1 MKGLH
6 TVSGLI
12 ALLLLAAPSAASAQS
27 FGIGPHLS
35 VIRPH
40 APSNTPASRLWG
52 GTLRLTGSRSLG
64 LELSMD
70 YKVTRDLANT
80 ERIRERPMQASL
92 MMFLTRRRVS
102 PYLLG
107 GAGLYTVTTD
117 ALGAEGQV
125 LSSTSTRKVGYHLG
139 AGAELFFVSHAALF
153 VDYRY
158 RFVRFGDAEEG
169 SEPIGIPGLEDRL
182 SHRGSMWKSGVALY
196 F

>member
-1 MKGLH
+1 MNHLRML
-6 TVSGLI
+6 VVVAAS
-12 ALLLLAAPSAASAQS
+12 LLALPTAAAAQS

-35 VIRPH
+35 VIRSH
-40 APSNTPASRLWG
+40 SPSNTPADRLWG

-64 LELSMD
+64 LELAMD
-70 YKVTRDLANT
+70 YKVTRNEEET

-92 MMFLTRRRVS
+92 LLFLGRNRVS

-117 ALGAEGQV
+117 ALGPQGKV
-125 LSSTSTRKVGYHLG
+125 LSSESERKVGYHLG
-139 AGAELFFVSHAALF
+139 GGVELFFVRHAALF

-158 RFVRFGDAEEG
+158 RFVRFGDPEDG
-169 SEPIGIPGLEDRL
+169 SEPIGIPGLEGRL
-182 SHRGSMWKSGVALY
+182 SHRGSMWKSGIALY